1 MSIAAIMHR
10 ALDLNLIDG
19 ATYKRFVISYKRNG
33 WHRQEPGE
41 YCCPEKSTR
50 FEQLVL
56 RATVE
61 EIISISKG
69 AALLGKPLE
78 QFQEKISGFA

>member
-1 MSIAAIMHR
+1 MHR
-10 ALDLNLIDG
+10 ALDLGQIDSS
-19 ATYKRFVISYKRNG
+19 TYRRFVISYKRSG
-33 WHRQEPGE
+33 WHRDEPGE

-61 EIISISKG
+61 EIISMSKG
-69 AALLGKPLE
+69 AALLGKPLD
-78 QFQEKISGFA
+78 QFQDKMSGFA